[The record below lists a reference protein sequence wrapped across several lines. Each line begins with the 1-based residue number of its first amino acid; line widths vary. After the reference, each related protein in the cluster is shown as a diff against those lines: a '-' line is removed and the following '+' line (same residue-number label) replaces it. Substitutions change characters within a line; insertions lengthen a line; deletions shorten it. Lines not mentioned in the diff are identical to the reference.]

1 MDVIP
6 FRLLTN
12 NVYLIAGGLFTRSD
26 TQMSSAATIPG
37 SILIVILVLILIFA
51 SPSGTFW
58 RFIKSSA
65 MVHRENRKMP
75 IHHSDQHRCQGL
87 SLSGLTDD
95 ALKDIHQATLE
106 ILEKTGLFIETDEA
120 LEVFDGA
127 GAEIDRNNRIVKIR
141 PQLVE
146 DAIQSAPSK
155 ILLAARD
162 PKHDKVL
169 EAGRVHFTNFSEG
182 IKVVDPFSGQRRAPL
197 KADLANAAKL
207 ADYLDDIDVC
217 EKAVGSS
224 DVPRAVLPLHN
235 AEAMLTHTTKHC
247 CVGPGSGYLLKKLVQ
262 MASAISGGIK
272 KFQSR
277 PILSF
282 TTCPVSPLKL
292 INECCEIIIEA
303 ARSRSI
309 INILSMAM
317 AGGTSPVTLAGTLVT
332 HNAEVLG
339 GITLNQLV
347 QKGAPV
353 IYGSST
359 TAMDLKIGAASVG
372 TPECAMISGAVAR
385 LARYYA
391 LPSSVAG
398 G

>member
-1 MDVIP
+1 MP
-6 FRLLTN
+6 NSHPNKHGSQRLNLN
-12 NVYLIAGGLFTRSD
+12 S
-26 TQMSSAATIPG
+26 
-37 SILIVILVLILIFA
+37 
-51 SPSGTFW
+51 
-58 RFIKSSA
+58 
-65 MVHRENRKMP
+65 
-75 IHHSDQHRCQGL
+75 
-87 SLSGLTDD
+87 LTDD
-95 ALKDIHQATLE
+95 ELDDIHRATLE
-106 ILEKTGLFIETDEA
+106 VLEKTGIFIETDEA

-127 GAEIDRNNRIVKIR
+127 GAKIDRQNKIVKI
-141 PQLVE
+141 PAQLVE

-155 ILLAARD
+155 ILLAGRD

-169 EAGRVHFTNFSEG
+169 EVGRVHFTNFSEG
-182 IKVVDPFSGQRRAPL
+182 IEVVDPFNGERRSPV

-207 ADYLDDIDVC
+207 VDYLDEIDVC

-224 DVPRAVLPLHN
+224 DVPPEVLPLHN
-235 AEAMLTHTTKHC
+235 AEAMLTNTTKHC
-247 CVGPGSGYLLKKLVQ
+247 CVGPGSGYLLRKLVQ
-262 MASAISGGIK
+262 MAGVISGGIK
-272 KFQSR
+272 NFKER

-292 INECCEIIIEA
+292 INECCEIIMEA
-303 ARSRSI
+303 AKTGSV

-347 QKGAPV
+347 QKEAPV

-372 TPECAMISGAVAR
+372 TPECAIISGAVAR

-391 LPSSVAG
+391 LPSYVAG

>member
-1 MDVIP
+1 MPNFHPDNLGSQ
-6 FRLLTN
+6 RLNLN
-12 NVYLIAGGLFTRSD
+12 S
-26 TQMSSAATIPG
+26 
-37 SILIVILVLILIFA
+37 
-51 SPSGTFW
+51 
-58 RFIKSSA
+58 
-65 MVHRENRKMP
+65 
-75 IHHSDQHRCQGL
+75 
-87 SLSGLTDD
+87 LTDD
-95 ALKDIHQATLE
+95 ELDDIHRATLE
-106 ILEKTGLFIETDEA
+106 VLEKTGIFIETDEA

-127 GAEIDRNNRIVKIR
+127 GAKIDRKNKIVKISA
-141 PQLVE
+141 QLVE

-155 ILLAARD
+155 ILLAGRD

-169 EAGRVHFTNFSEG
+169 EVGRVHFTNFSEG
-182 IKVVDPFSGQRRAPL
+182 IEVVDPFNGERRAPV
-197 KADLANAAKL
+197 KDDLARAAKL
-207 ADYLDDIDVC
+207 VDYLDEIDVC

-224 DVPRAVLPLHN
+224 DVPREVLPLHN
-235 AEAMLTHTTKHC
+235 AEAMLTNTTKHC
-247 CVGPGSGYLLKKLVQ
+247 CVGPGNGYLLRKLVQ
-262 MASAISGGIK
+262 MAGAISGRIK
-272 KFQSR
+272 NFKER

-292 INECCEIIIEA
+292 INECCEIIMEA
-303 ARSRSI
+303 AKTGSV

-347 QKGAPV
+347 QKEAPV

-372 TPECAMISGAVAR
+372 TPECAIISGAVAR

-391 LPSSVAG
+391 LPSYVAG

>member
-1 MDVIP
+1 MPSLPIDIH
-6 FRLLTN
+6 
-12 NVYLIAGGLFTRSD
+12 RS
-26 TQMSSAATIPG
+26 
-37 SILIVILVLILIFA
+37 
-51 SPSGTFW
+51 
-58 RFIKSSA
+58 
-65 MVHRENRKMP
+65 H
-75 IHHSDQHRCQGL
+75 GL
-87 SLSGLTDD
+87 SFSGLTQDEME
-95 ALKDIHQATLE
+95 DIHQATLE
-106 ILEKTGLFIETDEA
+106 VLEKTGLFVETDEA

-127 GAEIDRNNRIVKIR
+127 GAEVNRRTKIVKIR
-141 PQLVE
+141 PRLVE
-146 DAIQSAPSK
+146 DAIQTAPSQ
-155 ILLAARD
+155 ILLAGRN
-162 PKHDKVL
+162 PKHDKEL
-169 EAGRVHFTNFSEG
+169 GTDRVYFTNFSEG
-182 IKVVDPFSGQRRAPL
+182 IEVIDPFNGERRVPV
-197 KADLANAAKL
+197 KADLANAARL
-207 ADYLDDIDVC
+207 VDYLDEIDVC

-224 DVPRAVLPLHN
+224 DVPPTVLPLHN
-235 AEAMLTHTTKHC
+235 AEAMLTQTTKHC
-247 CVGPGSGYLLKKLVQ
+247 CVGPGSGYLLNKLVQ
-262 MASAISGGIK
+262 MAGVICGGIK
-272 KFQSR
+272 KFQER

-303 ARSRSI
+303 AKSRSI

-372 TPECAMISGAVAR
+372 TPECAIISGAVAR

-391 LPSSVAG
+391 LPSYVAG

>member
-1 MDVIP
+1 MP
-6 FRLLTN
+6 NFH
-12 NVYLIAGGLFTRSD
+12 
-26 TQMSSAATIPG
+26 PG
-37 SILIVILVLILIFA
+37 KHGSQ
-51 SPSGTFW
+51 
-58 RFIKSSA
+58 R
-65 MVHRENRKMP
+65 
-75 IHHSDQHRCQGL
+75 L
-87 SLSGLTDD
+87 SLNNLTDD
-95 ALKDIHQATLE
+95 ELNDIHQATIE
-106 ILEKTGLFIETDEA
+106 VLEKTGLFIETDEA
-120 LEVFDGA
+120 LQVFDGA
-127 GAEIDRNNRIVKIR
+127 GAEVDRQKKIVKI
-141 PQLVE
+141 PAQLVE
-146 DAIQSAPSK
+146 DAIESAPSK
-155 ILLAARD
+155 ILLAGRD

-182 IKVVDPFSGQRRAPL
+182 IVVVDPFNGERRAPV

-207 ADYLDDIDVC
+207 VDYLDEIDVC

-224 DVPRAVLPLHN
+224 DVPPEVLPLHN
-235 AEAMLTHTTKHC
+235 AEAMLTNTTKHC

-262 MASAISGGIK
+262 MAGAISGGIK
-272 KFQSR
+272 KFQER

-372 TPECAMISGAVAR
+372 TPECAIISGAVAR

-391 LPSSVAG
+391 LPSYVAG